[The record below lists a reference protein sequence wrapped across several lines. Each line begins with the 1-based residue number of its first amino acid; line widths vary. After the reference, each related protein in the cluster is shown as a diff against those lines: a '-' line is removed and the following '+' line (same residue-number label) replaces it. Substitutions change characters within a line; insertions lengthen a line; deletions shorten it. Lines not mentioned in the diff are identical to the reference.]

1 MLVAERRTA
10 TLFVPFGG
18 RLVVAPTIAGSD
30 RAAVMQMDP
39 RVVRVDDT
47 GRSSVSVMAQTISN
61 ARSRGPV
68 TGTAVKPGSGKR
80 KPFLLDFYS
89 TALGKKYV
97 MAITGIIGIGFVI
110 SHMIGN
116 LKLYIGTVEE
126 NGVEVYDVDV
136 YGAYLRELLV
146 PILPH
151 GVFLWILRLVLI
163 AAVLLHIHAAY
174 SLTVMNRHARP
185 VKYQS
190 ERDYQVANFA
200 SRSMRWTGVIVLLY
214 IIFHL
219 MDLTWGVTNPDFHHG
234 EVYSN
239 VDASLSR
246 IPVAIVYIV
255 ANIALG
261 IHLFHGTWSLF
272 QSIGWNNPRFNKW
285 RKSIAAGVATIIV
298 VGNVSFPIMTLAGVI
313 DHDDSVTTIHEL
325 EELEEVRS

>member
-1 MLVAERRTA
+1 
-10 TLFVPFGG
+10 
-18 RLVVAPTIAGSD
+18 
-30 RAAVMQMDP
+30 
-39 RVVRVDDT
+39 
-47 GRSSVSVMAQTISN
+47 MAQTI
-61 ARSRGPV
+61 RQRGPV
-68 TGTAVKPGSGKR
+68 SGTAVERKVKR

-97 MAITGIIGIGFVI
+97 MAITGIIGIGFVV

-126 NGVEVYDVDV
+126 NGVEVYDADL

-146 PILPH
+146 PIVPH

-174 SLTVMNRHARP
+174 SLTVLNRKARP

-190 ERDYQVANFA
+190 ERDYQVASFA
-200 SRSMRWTGVIVLLY
+200 SRSMRWTGVIVLLF
-214 IIFHL
+214 IVFHL
-219 MDLTWGVTNPDFHHG
+219 MDLTWGTTNPDFHHG
-234 EVYSN
+234 DVYSN

-246 IPVAIVYIV
+246 IPIAIVYIV

-272 QSIGWNNPRFNKW
+272 QSIGLNNPRFNRW
-285 RKSIAAGVATIIV
+285 RKSVAAGIATLVV
-298 VGNVSFPIMTLAGVI
+298 VGNVSFPIMTVAGVI
-313 DHDDSVTTIHEL
+313 DHDDSITTI
-325 EELEEVRS
+325 EELEALEEIGS